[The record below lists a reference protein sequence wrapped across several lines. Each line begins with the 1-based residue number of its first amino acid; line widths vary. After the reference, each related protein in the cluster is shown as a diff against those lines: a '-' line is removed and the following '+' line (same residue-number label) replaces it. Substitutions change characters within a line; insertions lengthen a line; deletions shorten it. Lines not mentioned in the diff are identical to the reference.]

1 MFDHGFAFD
10 SAGYL
15 ALLVLLPILWVF
27 SYRGLS
33 GLGRVRRLVAL
44 GLRTVVLVLIIL
56 ALAETQHVRTSDRMT
71 VIYLLDQSLSIPEAR
86 RREMVEY
93 FNASVERHRDD
104 NDRVA
109 LIAFGRAPAVEIPPI
124 DYSVK
129 TPLAIESLVDPEYTD
144 LASAMQL
151 ALALFP
157 SDAAKRVV
165 LVTDGNQNMG
175 NAREQALALA
185 DAGVGIDVAPIFS
198 ATRGEVAIEK
208 LAIPSNVRRGQPF
221 DMKIV
226 LNNTTEPTTRSD
238 GVVRGTVRVVRKT
251 GSREETLVEQPVVL
265 EPGKRFL
272 SIREEIDQ
280 PEFYTYEARFFPD
293 DPIDDAMPQNNRATA
308 FTHVRGKGHV
318 LLIEDWDNPGEF
330 DFLVERLRNED
341 LEVTVQTSDQLF
353 SSLAELQRYDTVVL
367 ANVPRSSGDD
377 ATEIAHFSN
386 QQISMLVRNTQQMGS
401 GLIMMGGPNSFGAG
415 GWRDTELEKAMP
427 VDFEIKSAKV
437 VPVGA
442 LALMM
447 HASEMPQGN
456 HWQKVVA
463 GEAIK
468 ALGSQDYVGLI
479 HWSGTDQWL
488 WGRGSGGIVKV
499 GPARRGMMARLDRM
513 TPGDMPQFDPALKMA
528 AASFAGLPSEVAV
541 KHMII
546 ISDGDPSPPSPG
558 TIRQLINGGVKVTT
572 VAIGSHGMLGSTIMQ
587 RIATQTGGKYYKVR
601 NARALPKIYQREA
614 RRISRPLRYED
625 ENGLLPQ
632 VRYPHEMIQGLEGQI
647 PPITGFML
655 TTVKEN
661 PLVEVSLVSPKP
673 GMEQNATILASWT
686 YGLGKAAVLTTD
698 AGYRW
703 ATAWTGWENYDKL
716 MSQIVRWSMRPTGG
730 TGNFHVATD
739 VGDGRTQLVITALD
753 KDDEYL
759 NFLNMTGTVVGPD
772 MQPIPVKVEQTAP
785 GRYVGEFE
793 SSDSGSYFVMINPGP
808 GQAPIRT
815 GVDVAYSDEFR
826 NRETNSSLLESL
838 AALSPK
844 GGGPGQVI
852 DDPTGQG
859 GIDALVGAANP
870 FRRDLPKATASQ
882 DIWYLLVLIGGCLF
896 FFDVFIRR
904 VHVNFAWV
912 APLAVGVRDTVL
924 RRESAPVET
933 KTMDRLKSRKAEVDD
948 RIEQRRATARF
959 EIDEQTPDGPD
970 VLEEEASTGKSTP
983 PKRSGPKIDGPAPEQ
998 EEETYTE
1005 RLLKAK
1011 QRVWENRKKPN
1022 Q

>member
-15 ALLVLLPILWVF
+15 VLLALLPIVWVF

-33 GLGRVRRLVAL
+33 GLGRVRRMVAL
-44 GLRTVVLVLIIL
+44 GTRTVVLLLLIL
-56 ALAETQHVRTSDRMT
+56 ALAETQHVQTSDRMT

-93 FNASVERHRDD
+93 FNASVERHRDEGD
-104 NDRVA
+104 FAA

-124 DYSVK
+124 DYNVK
-129 TPLAIESLVDPEYTD
+129 TPVAIESLIDPEYTD
-144 LASAMQL
+144 LAGAMQL

-157 SDAAKRVV
+157 NGAAKRVV

-175 NAREQALALA
+175 NAREQALALI

-198 ATRGEVAIEK
+198 GTRGEVAIEK
-208 LAIPSNVRRGQPF
+208 LTIPSNVRQGQPF

-226 LNNTTEPTTRSD
+226 LNNTTEPTPGNS
-238 GVVRGTVRVVRKT
+238 GAVRGTVRIVRKT
-251 GSREETLVEQPVVL
+251 GSREQTLVEQAVVL

-272 SIREEIDQ
+272 TIREEIDQ

-293 DPIDDAMPQNNRATA
+293 DPADDAMPQNNRATA
-308 FTHVRGKGHV
+308 FTHVRGKGNV
-318 LLIEDWDNPGEF
+318 LLIEDWQNPGEF
-330 DFLVERLRNED
+330 DFLVDRLRSEE
-341 LEVTVQTSDQLF
+341 LAVTVQTSDQLF

-377 ATEIAHFSN
+377 AINISHFSD
-386 QQISMLVRNTQQMGS
+386 QQVAMLVRNTQQMGS
-401 GLIMMGGPNSFGAG
+401 GLIMIGGPNTFGAG

-447 HASEMPQGN
+447 HASEMAQGN

-468 ALGSQDYVGLI
+468 ALGSEDYVGLI
-479 HWSGTDQWL
+479 HWNGTDRWL
-488 WGRGSGGIVKV
+488 WGRGSGGIIKV
-499 GPARRGMMARLDRM
+499 GPARRSMMARLDRM

-528 AASFAGLPSEVAV
+528 AISFAGLPSEVAV

-546 ISDGDPSPPSPG
+546 ISDGDPSPPSPA
-558 TIRQLINGGVKVTT
+558 TIRRLVDGGVKVTT

-587 RIATQTGGKYYKVR
+587 KIATQTGGKYYKVR

-614 RRISRPLRYED
+614 RRISRPLVYED
-625 ENGLLPQ
+625 ESGMLPQ
-632 VRYPHEMIQGLEGQI
+632 VRFPHEMIQGLEGQI
-647 PPITGFML
+647 PPITGFVL

-673 GMEQNATILASWT
+673 AMEQNSTILASWT
-686 YGLGKAAVLTTD
+686 YGLGKTAVLTTD
-698 AGYRW
+698 AGHRW
-703 ATAWTGWENYDKL
+703 ATSWTGWENYDKL

-730 TGNFHVATD
+730 TGKFQIATD
-739 VGDGRTQLVITALD
+739 VSDGRTQLVITALD

-759 NFLNMTGTVVGPD
+759 NFLNMGGTVVGPD
-772 MQPIPVKVEQTAP
+772 MKPLPVKVEQTAP
-785 GRYVGEFE
+785 GRYVGEFT
-793 SSDSGSYFVMINPGP
+793 STDSGSYFVMINPGP

-815 GVDVAYSDEFR
+815 GVNVAYSDEFR

-844 GGGPGQVI
+844 GGAPGQVI
-852 DDPTGQG
+852 EDPAGLG
-859 GIDALVGAANP
+859 GVDALVEAVNP

-882 DIWYLLVLIGGCLF
+882 DIWFLLVLIGCCLF

-912 APLAVGVRDTVL
+912 TPLAVGVRDSVF
-924 RRESAPVET
+924 RRESVPVET
-933 KTMDRLKSRKAEVDD
+933 PTMDRLRSRKAEIDD
-948 RIEQRRATARF
+948 RIESRRSTARF
-959 EIDEQTPDGPD
+959 EIDEMAPDGPD
-970 VLEEEASTGKSTP
+970 ALVDEATTGKTGQA
-983 PKRSGPKIDGPAPEQ
+983 KRSEPKIEGPAPEQ
-998 EEETYTE
+998 QEESYTE

-1011 QRVWENRKKPN
+1011 QKVWENRKKPN
-1022 Q
+1022 K